1 MEPGTL
7 RSVWGEGKP
16 TALPRAQWSS
26 AGLCAHHLQIRA
38 STGPRRRR
46 VHVCVC
52 VCAINCLQAGEG
64 ESSCAFPMKDF
75 ILKKENWFCSIQKW

>member
-1 MEPGTL
+1 MKANPQHCPELSGALQGFVLTTCRSEPPRVL
-7 RSVWGEGKP
+7 EGEGC
-16 TALPRAQWSS
+16 T
-26 AGLCAHHLQIRA
+26 C
-38 STGPRRRR
+38 
-46 VHVCVC
+46 VCVC